1 MYKNILKK
9 NIKIFLFII
18 LILLIVLIFYIY
30 SIVNP
35 ACDTHE
41 FDFIIV
47 GSGPAGCVLAN
58 RLSEDKNIRVCLIE
72 AGSDCCRDEKTLP
85 LDDPDILSPEI
96 SGRTSNWPTYVRK
109 GVFTWGSAHEQ
120 GFHSWQWL
128 PKLRDEENSRGCYY
142 SRGSNLG
149 GSTTHSQAW
158 IRGDTNDYDGWDAVL
173 GYDTG
178 NSKWNKNRMREL
190 YKVIEN
196 RGQKNKNGLL
206 YYDSRLPKG
215 DCFGFDPS
223 VHSRTGMVDIIVGG
237 DPSQYMSGTVWN
249 SPLCSAI
256 LKSASNLPNPLFNI
270 QNPVSTLVDESH
282 PLWENKRVVWQT
294 SINNQDQLA
303 SDFQQRNTFGDKG
316 IAYPKGTPFGLSE
329 VIGDFQRTTAATS
342 YIYPIEKRPNL
353 VVKTKTYVARISIC
367 NKKASG
373 VMVLED
379 GYNVLDCGR
388 NRNTALAGY
397 GGTPQ
402 DARYNAEKSKKKGY
416 TFIKAR
422 KEVILCAG
430 VYNSPH
436 LLLLSGIG
444 PALQLEKF
452 NIKCVSDLPGV
463 GNHLVDHPELDHF
476 WTMKDLNYDAF
487 SLGGGFN
494 GYYDSFPTTRIRSH
508 VNHPS
513 GSKHGSG
520 PIDDYDAH
528 IHSSVGLVFT
538 PQSGGIINWTDGR
551 LNIRKVGS
559 PSYFSNSNNKEN
571 ELTSEIK
578 YSNMVWALME
588 IHKYTESEGIVRLQ
602 SNDPTRAPE
611 IIMNWLLSEIDKERY
626 AGAFY
631 NNMWP
636 TAEGMRNCDYVIDS
650 TKKGGF
656 NNTIYPPV
664 TISQGSG
671 SWFNEW
677 VWPTLN
683 DIFDVV
689 SVPMC
694 SFISDGNY
702 PATIIFSHNNHGL
715 YSRYNGTTDS
725 DVQTN
730 SHYIRLTTDPVN
742 SKGVKQIGFN
752 ELCYVSLMDE
762 NTYVFTTKSIVP
774 VGMHNVSDV
783 KINMFNRTKYLD
795 FVIKH
800 CWGHHASGTC
810 KMGPA
815 SDINAVVDENCSVYG
830 VSNLR
835 VVDCSISPII
845 HSANTQTASYLY
857 GENAALIIKQK
868 YNN

>member
-1 MYKNILKK
+1 MYQNIVK
-9 NIKIFLFII
+9 FLFFIIII
-18 LILLIVLIFYIY
+18 LIVVFLFYIY
-30 SIVNP
+30 SIVKTR
-35 ACDTHE
+35 CDTQEE

-58 RLSEDKNIRVCLIE
+58 RLSENANIKVCLIE
-72 AGSDCCRDEKTLP
+72 AGSDCCRDSKTLP
-85 LDDPDILSPEI
+85 LDDPDILFPEI

-109 GVFTWGSAHEQ
+109 GVFTWGTAHEQ

-158 IRGDTNDYDGWDAVL
+158 IRGDTNDYDIWDSLL
-173 GYDTG
+173 GYPTG
-178 NSKWNKNRMREL
+178 ESKWNKNRMREL

-206 YYDSRLPKG
+206 YYDSRLPIG
-215 DCFGFDPS
+215 NCFGFDPS
-223 VHSRTGMVDIIVGG
+223 VHSTTGMVDIIVGG
-237 DPSQYMSGTVWN
+237 DPSQYMSGVWN
-249 SPLCSAI
+249 SPLSTAI
-256 LKSASNLPNPLFNI
+256 LYSASHLPNPMFNI

-294 SINNQDQLA
+294 SLNNQDQLA
-303 SDFQQRNTFGDKG
+303 SDFKSRNTYNDNG

-329 VIGDFQRTTAATS
+329 VTGDFQRTTAAS
-342 YIYPIEKRPNL
+342 AYIYPIEKRHNL
-353 VVKTKTYVARISIC
+353 TIKSKTYVARVNFC
-367 NKKASG
+367 NKVASG

-397 GGTPQ
+397 GGTPM
-402 DARYNAEKSKKKGY
+402 DARYNAEKSKRNGY
-416 TFIKAR
+416 KFIKANR
-422 KEVILCAG
+422 EVILCAG

-436 LLLLSGIG
+436 ILLLSGIG
-444 PALQLEKF
+444 PAKQLEKF
-452 NIKCVSDLPGV
+452 NIKCISNLSGV

-508 VNHPS
+508 INHPS
-513 GSKHGSG
+513 GSKYGSG

-538 PQSGGIINWTDGR
+538 PQSGGIIDWADGR

-559 PSYFSNSNNKEN
+559 PTYFSNSNNKEN
-571 ELTSEIK
+571 ELTAEIK
-578 YSNMVWALME
+578 YSNLVWSLME

-602 SNDPTRAPE
+602 SDDSTRAPE
-611 IIMNWLLSEIDKERY
+611 IIMNWLLSPVDQERY

-631 NNMWP
+631 NNLWP
-636 TAEGMRNCDYVIDS
+636 IAEGMRNCDFVMDG

-656 NNTIYPPV
+656 NNTIYPPS

-689 SVPMC
+689 SLPYC

-702 PATIIFSHNNHGL
+702 PATILFSHANHGL
-715 YSRYNGTTDS
+715 YSRYNGITDS

-730 SHYIRLTTDPVN
+730 NHYIRLTFN
-742 SKGVKQIGFN
+742 SQIKFN
-752 ELCYVSLMDE
+752 ELCYVSLIDE
-762 NTYVFTTKSIVP
+762 NRYVFTTYNSIPAGVYRA
-774 VGMHNVSDV
+774 SDV
-783 KINMFNRTKYLD
+783 KINMFNREKYLD

-810 KMGPA
+810 KMGPVT
-815 SDINAVVDENCSVYG
+815 DPTAVVDENCSVHG
-830 VSNLR
+830 VSNIR

-857 GENAALIIKQK
+857 GENAAMIIKQE
-868 YNN
+868 YTM